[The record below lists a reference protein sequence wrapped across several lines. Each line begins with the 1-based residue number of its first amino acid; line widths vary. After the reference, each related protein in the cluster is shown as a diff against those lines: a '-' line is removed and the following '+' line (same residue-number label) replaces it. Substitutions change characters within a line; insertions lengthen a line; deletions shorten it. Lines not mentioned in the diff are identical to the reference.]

1 MALRRVLLAV
11 ACMAAAVVLPA
22 SDAAAVKAKDHIQH
36 KIRAGEVAVHSVNL
50 GSWLVAEYWMSFDSP
65 LWEGV
70 PENVARTGEYGVMKF
85 LGKEK
90 GTKNFENHWSTWIVE
105 KDIED
110 IANAGLNTVRVSI
123 GYWIVNDEDDSKSS
137 DVSKTFAKGG
147 LRYLDTLINK
157 WAVKYN
163 VAVMISLHAHEGSQN
178 GLDHSAPVEMWKTQW
193 SDKPE
198 NVQSSMLV
206 ATFIAKRYKNSPA
219 FLGLNLMN
227 EPTNPVNYGV
237 LEKYYKDA
245 YKSIRETGNDC
256 IIATSPWLQ
265 HQSPEFMGDF
275 MVCPEYYNVWHEF
288 HVYYKWG
295 WEHAPKESVFS
306 EAAKYRDN
314 HIAPWKGNPLFI
326 GEWSLATADSLSL
339 SDDDLSKFADI
350 QMKAYDDAGAGWAF
364 WAYRHSEDA
373 NKTSGWSMRQLLK
386 KNLIKVPTNTAL
398 NANVPSR
405 TKHVSCAP
413 ARNAT
418 SEDSASASG
427 SGSAAGN
434 VKPETL
440 FTPEHV
446 TAANTDDAN
455 VTSPPKAT
463 EAPKSAAST
472 PIAAAASALSVA
484 VAVAAWW

>member
-1 MALRRVLLAV
+1 MALRRVLLAA
-11 ACMAAAVVLPA
+11 ACMAAALSMPA
-22 SDAAAVKAKDHIQH
+22 TAAPAKAKDHIQH

-163 VAVMISLHAHEGSQN
+163 VAVMLSLHAHEGSQN

-265 HQSPEFMGDF
+265 HQSPEFMSDF

-295 WEHAPKESVFS
+295 WEHAPKEAVFS
-306 EAAKYRDN
+306 EAAKYKSS
-314 HIAPWKGNPLFI
+314 HITGWKGNPLFI

-339 SDDDLSKFADI
+339 SDEELGKFADI
-350 QMKAYDDAGAGWAF
+350 QMKEYNDAGAGWAF

-386 KNLIKVPTNTAL
+386 KGLIKVPTNTAL
-398 NANVPSR
+398 NANLPSR
-405 TKHVSCAP
+405 SKHVNCAP
-413 ARNAT
+413 ARNET
-418 SEDSASASG
+418 SEDSASGSG
-427 SGSAAGN
+427 SGSVAGD
-434 VKPETL
+434 VKPDSL
-440 FTPEHV
+440 FTPERV
-446 TAANTDDAN
+446 SPADTDKAN
-455 VTSPPKAT
+455 VTTPPKSTDA
-463 EAPKSAAST
+463 AKSSAST
-472 PIAAAASALSVA
+472 AAASALGLTVA
-484 VAVAAWW
+484 AVMAAWW